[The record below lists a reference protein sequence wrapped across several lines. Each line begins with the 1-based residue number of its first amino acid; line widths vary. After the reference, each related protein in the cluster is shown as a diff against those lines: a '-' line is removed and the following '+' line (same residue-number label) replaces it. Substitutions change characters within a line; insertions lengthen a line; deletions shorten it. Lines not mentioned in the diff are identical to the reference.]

1 MANKSSQPTGWVGWV
16 YFAGAMMLVVGALQA
31 IAGLVAIFKHTF
43 YLVTSSNL
51 IAFNYTAWGWI
62 DLVLGAII
70 FLAGLG
76 VWAGVTWARVVG
88 IFLAALVL
96 VDNIAFI
103 KAYPVWAVISIVI
116 SGLIIYALSVHGNEV
131 QG

>member
-1 MANKSSQPTGWVGWV
+1 MANTSSGANGWVGWV
-16 YFAGAMMLVVGALQA
+16 YFAGAMMIVVGALQA

-43 YLVTSSNL
+43 YAISGSQL
-51 IAFNYTAWGWI
+51 IAFNYTTWGWI

-76 VWAGVTWARVVG
+76 IWAGVTWARVVG

-96 VDNIAFI
+96 IDNIAFI
-103 KAYPVWAVISIVI
+103 KAYPVWSVISIVI
-116 SGLIIYALSVHGNEV
+116 CGVVIYALSVHGNET
-131 QG
+131 